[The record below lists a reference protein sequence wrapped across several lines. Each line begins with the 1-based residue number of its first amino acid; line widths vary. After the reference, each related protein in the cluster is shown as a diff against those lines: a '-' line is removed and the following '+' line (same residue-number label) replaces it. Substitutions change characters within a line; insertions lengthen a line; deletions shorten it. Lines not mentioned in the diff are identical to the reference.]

1 MINKGI
7 QGIFVII
14 LAIFLLA
21 ILFLALFPIEFF
33 VLVLSIFLIYYFR
46 KHENKVQ
53 KPFEM
58 DQNKISIIDNMLTSK
73 YITIF
78 SSITILIAI
87 SSVIISFE
95 TVLNSF

>member
-14 LAIFLLA
+14 LAIFLIA
-21 ILFLALFPIEFF
+21 ILFLVLFPIEFF

-53 KPFEM
+53 KSFEM